1 MELQKNLKT
10 MLSSFNDPVSGL
22 THFIGA
28 LLSMIGLGLLVWK
41 TTHPFNMYHLAACA
55 VFGIGLVLLYS
66 VSTLYHWL
74 PLAEKGKTALRKLD
88 HIMIFVLI
96 ASTYTP
102 LCLIA
107 FRESFGW
114 TMFVGVWAVA
124 LLGTALKIFWI
135 QCPRCISTL
144 LYVSMGWIAIA
155 GIRPIIRT
163 LEPGALFWL
172 VSGGV
177 LYSIGA
183 VIYALKRP
191 DPIPRWF
198 GFHEIFHV
206 FVILGSLS
214 HFWLIYKYIT
224 AYA

>member
-1 MELQKNLKT
+1 MAIKGNIKT
-10 MLSSFNDPVSGL
+10 ILSAFNDPVSGL
-22 THFIGA
+22 THFVGA
-28 LLSMIGLGLLVWK
+28 LLSVVGLCLLIWK
-41 TTHPFNMYHLAACA
+41 TTHPFNAVHLAACA
-55 VFGIGLVLLYS
+55 VFGLGLILLYS
-66 VSTLYHWL
+66 ASTLYHLL
-74 PLAEKGKTALRKLD
+74 PLTDKGRVGLRKLD

-102 LCLIA
+102 FCLIP
-107 FRESFGW
+107 FRDSFGW
-114 TMFVGVWAVA
+114 AMFGGVWTIAI
-124 LLGTALKIFWI
+124 LGTAFKIFWI
-135 QCPRCISTL
+135 HCPRSISTL

-155 GIRPIIRT
+155 GIRPIFRI
-163 LEPGALFWL
+163 LEPWALFWL

-183 VIYALKRP
+183 VIYVCKRP
-191 DPIPRWF
+191 NPIPRWF

-214 HFWLIYKYIT
+214 HFWVIYKYIT